1 VAAPPTP
8 AARVPVTIVP
18 AATMTVVRWMAAPVM
33 RVTMAR
39 MPVPMAMEDRTPL
52 TVIPHFVTNN
62 IMPMGSS
69 LSFQQIL

>member
-18 AATMTVVRWMAAPVM
+18 AATMTVVVRWMAVPVM

-39 MPVPMAMEDRTPL
+39 MPVPMAMARMS
-52 TVIPHFVTNN
+52 
-62 IMPMGSS
+62 MPMPMTMTRSMAVPMAS
-69 LSFQQIL
+69 V